1 MSVDDE
7 IALLAGDIRRY
18 TNNDGRVDEALT
30 QLLKIVA
37 AEVDALAF
45 EARTLD
51 TLLVRTTT
59 ELEAE
64 RIRHRQP
71 EGRWIHRG

>member
-1 MSVDDE
+1 VSVEDE
-7 IALLAGDIRRY
+7 IGLLAEDIKRWSGDDVRIHQ
-18 TNNDGRVDEALT
+18 ALE
-30 QLLKIVA
+30 QLLKIVS

-45 EARTLD
+45 EAKTLD

-71 EGRWIHRG
+71 QGRWVHRG